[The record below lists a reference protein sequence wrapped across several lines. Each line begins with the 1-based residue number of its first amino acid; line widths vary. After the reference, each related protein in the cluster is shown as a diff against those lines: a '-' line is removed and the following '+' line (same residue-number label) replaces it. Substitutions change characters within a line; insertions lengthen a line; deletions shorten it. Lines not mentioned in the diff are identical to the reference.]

1 MEFIGTF
8 LAKSGLSA
16 SNINNQTRGQ
26 PRPDVEAENND
37 MLRLHLN
44 LSESLNKSTE
54 KTQEKI
60 SLFYVTIIT
69 IVSNN
74 CFIEGENQ
82 NIKYFIFR
90 FSPFSPSISLNGMTT
105 DCK

>member
-8 LAKSGLSA
+8 LTKSGLSA
-16 SNINNQTRGQ
+16 NNITIESRRD

-44 LSESLNKSTE
+44 LSKSLNKSTQN
-54 KTQEKI
+54 TTEKI

-69 IVSNN
+69 IVSR
-74 CFIEGENQ
+74 IVLKLRES
-82 NIKYFIFR
+82 KH
-90 FSPFSPSISLNGMTT
+90 PFVDFL
-105 DCK
+105 